1 MLDMGMLTSPKY
13 VLFSCCETMGKSYC
27 LGTVGES
34 FRKFQKFVL
43 VKNEIN
49 QDVPLQSH
57 KRDVLDL
64 YLDSKM

>member
-1 MLDMGMLTSPKY
+1 MCFSPVVKQW
-13 VLFSCCETMGKSYC
+13 VKVIAFRNCG
-27 LGTVGES
+27 
-34 FRKFQKFVL
+34 RKFRIFQKIRACL
-43 VKNEIN
+43 SKNEIN